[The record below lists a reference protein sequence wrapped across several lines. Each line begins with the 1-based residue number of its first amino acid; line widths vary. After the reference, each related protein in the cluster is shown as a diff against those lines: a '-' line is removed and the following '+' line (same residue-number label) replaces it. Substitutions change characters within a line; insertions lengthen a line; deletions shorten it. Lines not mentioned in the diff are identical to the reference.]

1 MASFAEKYGPW
12 ALVTGASAGIGRE
25 LAKQIAERGLNVA
38 LVARRAE
45 LLDELAKDISDTY
58 GVETRAITCDMTRS
72 DYLDVIDAGSQDLE
86 IGLLINNAGAPSY
99 HGWFL
104 DRKPQDIEKTLHFS
118 VHVQIHLI
126 HHFGNK
132 MLPRGRGG
140 IMQVSSV
147 TGHISMPFMA
157 EYSAAKGYQIQF
169 TEALN
174 YELKLKG
181 IDVVVLSP
189 GATKTERL
197 NMGMEA
203 DDVAK
208 EGLDTLGKR
217 PIVVAGFRNKWSA
230 FKKRHLMSRKLSLKT
245 SGDYQYSQLN
255 PDKSWGGGGGD

>member
-1 MASFAEKYGPW
+1 MASVAEKYGPW
-12 ALVTGASAGIGRE
+12 ALITGASAGIGKE
-25 LAKQIAERGLNVA
+25 LAKQVAERGLNVA

-45 LLDELAKDISDTY
+45 LLDELSKEIANSY
-58 GVETRAITCDMTRS
+58 GVETRAIVCDMS
-72 DYLDVIDAGSQDLE
+72 QSNYLEVIDQGSSDLE
-86 IGLLINNAGAPSY
+86 VGLLINNAGAPSY

-104 DRKPQDIEKTLHFS
+104 DRKPEDIEKTLHFS

-126 HHFGNK
+126 HHFANK

-181 IDVVVLSP
+181 IDTVVLSP
-189 GATKTERL
+189 GATRTERL
-197 NMGMEA
+197 DMGMEA
-203 DDVAK
+203 DVVAK
-208 EGLDTLGKR
+208 EGLNTLGKR
-217 PIVVAGFRNKWSA
+217 PTVIAGLKNKWSA
-230 FKKRHLMSRKLSLKT
+230 FKKRHLMSRKMSLKT
-245 SGDYQYSQLN
+245 SGDFQYSQLN
-255 PDKSWGGGGGD
+255 PDKSWGGGGN

>member
-1 MASFAEKYGPW
+1 MANFAEKYGPW
-12 ALVTGASAGIGRE
+12 ALITGASAGIGRE
-25 LAKQIAERGLNVA
+25 LARQIAERGLNVA
-38 LVARRAE
+38 LVARRADM
-45 LLDELAKDISDTY
+45 LKALAAEISGTY
-58 GVETRAITCDMTRS
+58 GVETRTITCDLSRD
-72 DYLDVIDAGSQDLE
+72 DYLEVIDQGSNDLE

-99 HGWFL
+99 HGWFM
-104 DRKPQDIEKTLHFS
+104 DRKPEDIEKTLHFS

-132 MLPRGRGG
+132 MVERSRGG

-169 TEALN
+169 TEAIN
-174 YELKLKG
+174 YELALKG

-197 NMGMEA
+197 DMGMDA
-203 DDVAK
+203 AIVAK
-208 EGLDTLGKR
+208 KGLDTLGRR
-217 PIVVAGFRNKWSA
+217 PTVIAGLKNQWSA
-230 FKKRHLMSRKLSLKT
+230 FKKRHLMSRKLSLNT

-255 PDKSWGGGGGD
+255 PSKSWGGGGD